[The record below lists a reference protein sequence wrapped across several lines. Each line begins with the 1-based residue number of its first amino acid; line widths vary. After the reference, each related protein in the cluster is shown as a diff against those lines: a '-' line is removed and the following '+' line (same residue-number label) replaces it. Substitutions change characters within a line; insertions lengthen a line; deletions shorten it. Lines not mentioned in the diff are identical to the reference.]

1 MDGLVALVTGAGAGI
16 GRMAAASL
24 AEAGAGIAVTD
35 RDGAAANRVAKELGR
50 NAAAFVIDV
59 ADEAAIVA
67 GTRAVLERFGRIDV
81 LVNNAGIARRQ
92 STVEMSR
99 ETWDQVMAVNLTGL
113 FLMTREAVKPML
125 AQRSG
130 SIVNIASIMGHVGG
144 GLYPNPAYHASKG
157 AVVNLTRAWACEFGP
172 CNVRCNAIAPTFVNT
187 DLARPMLSDPTMRAK
202 LESLHPLGRLAEVDD
217 LAGAILY
224 LASPAS
230 AMVTGHSL
238 AVDGGWLSR

>member
-1 MDGLVALVTGAGAGI
+1 L
-16 GRMAAASL
+16 AAETL
-24 AEAGAGIAVTD
+24 AEAGASIAVTD
-35 RDGAAANRVAKELGR
+35 RDGAAAERVAKALGR
-50 NAAAFVIDV
+50 KAAAFVIDV
-59 ADEAAIVA
+59 ADEAAIVT
-67 GTRAVLERFGRIDV
+67 GTAAFLERFGRIDV

-92 STVEMSR
+92 ATVEMTR
-99 ETWDQVMAVNLTGL
+99 ETWEQVMAVNLTGL

-172 CNVRCNAIAPTFVNT
+172 QNVRCNSIAPTFVNT
-187 DLARPMLSDPTMRAK
+187 DLARPVLSDPVMRPK

-238 AVDGGWLSR
+238 AVDGGWLAR